1 MSQQLQK
8 KFNAAF
14 TVMITCVIFIN
25 ANFGQ
30 SGIVTTGGNVAGA
43 SGSVSYSVGQVFY
56 LTHESATGTV
66 HEGLQQAY
74 EIFTVDIPGIVNEF
88 DITLFPNPAQDHLVI
103 RVADNEGKNLRY
115 QIYSA
120 SGQMMVAK
128 NLTGTETNIEVEFLP
143 PSTYIIHILSDNKTI
158 KTFKLIKHSR

>member
-8 KFNAAF
+8 KINAAL
-14 TVMITCVIFIN
+14 TIMITCAIFIN
-25 ANFGQ
+25 ANLGQ
-30 SGIVTTGGNVAGA
+30 SGIVTTGGNVSGA

-56 LTHESATGTV
+56 LTHESGAGTV

-128 NLTGTETNIEVEFLP
+128 NLTGAETNIEVEFLP
-143 PSTYIIHILSDNKTI
+143 PSTYIIHILWDNETI